1 MGCQGNL
8 ADVARRLVIIGGDA
22 AGMSAAA
29 TARRRDRDLEVVAFE
44 RGGYTSFSACGI
56 PYHVAGLVEESDDLI
71 ARSPDQHRANG
82 IDVRIRSEVLAID
95 LGRRELT
102 VLDRNARRESTEPFD
117 QLVVATGAQ
126 ATAPPIPGVEATEP
140 ARTIDAGERLS
151 GQLRRGGADAVVVG
165 GGYIGLE
172 MAEAL
177 VHRDLR
183 VTLVDRSPQLMTT
196 LDADMA
202 AHVQDAAEGRGI
214 RVILSADVEEVLLDA
229 DGRPRGVRTSD
240 GDLPAHHV
248 VMATGV
254 KPTTEVAAAAGL
266 AIGESGALSV
276 DDHQRCPGHDGVW
289 AAGDC
294 VDSWHRLLQRPVNI
308 QLGTHANKQGRIA
321 GVNATGGDLAFPG
334 VLGTAISRICHREI
348 ARTGL
353 SEREAA
359 DAGIDVRAT
368 TVKTDTRAAYYPG
381 SASMWVKLVV
391 GRDDRRLLGAQIVG
405 SQTAGKR
412 IDTLATC
419 IWTGL
424 TVDEI
429 QWLDL
434 SYAPPVSGV
443 YDPVLVAARVAAS
456 A

>member
-1 MGCQGNL
+1 MGQRL
-8 ADVARRLVIIGGDA
+8 AIIGGDA

-29 TARRRDRDLEVVAFE
+29 NARRRDPDLGIVAFE
-44 RGGYTSFSACGI
+44 RSGYTSFSACGI
-56 PYHVAGLVEESDDLI
+56 PYHVAGLVDESDDLI

-82 IDVRIRSEVLAID
+82 IDVRIRHEVLAVD
-95 LGRRELT
+95 LARRELT

-117 QLVVATGAQ
+117 QLVVATGAH
-126 ATAPPIPGVEATEP
+126 ATPPPIPGVEATEP
-140 ARTIDAGERLS
+140 ARTIDAAGRLR
-151 GQLRRGGADAVVVG
+151 GQILRGGADAVVIG

-177 VHRDLR
+177 VHRNLR
-183 VTLVDRSPQLMTT
+183 VTLVDREPQLMTT

-202 AHVQDAAEGRGI
+202 AHVQDAAEGQDI
-214 RVILSADVEEVLLDA
+214 RVVLSAQVEEVLLDG

-240 GDLPAHHV
+240 GDIAAEHV

-254 KPTTEVAAAAGL
+254 RPATEVAEAAGL
-266 AIGESGALSV
+266 EIGESGALRV

-294 VDSWHRLLQRPVNI
+294 VESWHRLLERPVNL

-353 SEREAA
+353 SESEAEAA
-359 DAGIDVRAT
+359 AIDVVAT
-368 TVKTDTRAAYYPG
+368 TVKTDTRAAYFPG
-381 SASMWVKLVV
+381 SASMWVKLVA
-391 GRDDRRLLGAQIVG
+391 GREDRRLLGAQIVG

-419 IWTGL
+419 IWAGM

-434 SYAPPVSGV
+434 AYAPPVSGV
-443 YDPVLVAARVAAS
+443 LDPVLVAARAA
-456 A
+456 AKR